1 MKNVYFRLLL
11 LFHIL
16 LTLILYFITIIL
28 NSIVA
33 YDCYGRD
40 LLVGPMGSPM
50 ASSYANLFMGQL
62 EHKMLNNVPG
72 GLIPLEWIRSLQ
84 YGHME
89 LINKKDFL
97 QYINNFHPTRAN
109 NVSQSAR
116 LFTFCVLDQ
125 SECLKFETYKQKE

>member
-1 MKNVYFRLLL
+1 

-50 ASSYANLFMGQL
+50 APSYANLFMGQL
-62 EHKMLNNVPG
+62 EHKMLNDVPG

-89 LINKKDFL
+89 LINKRISYNILTTSIPLLSSKLNTLTNKLIFL
-97 QYINNFHPTRAN
+97 ILVYTINNPN
-109 NVSQSAR
+109 KLGSD
-116 LFTFCVLDQ
+116 LFEST
-125 SECLKFETYKQKE
+125 K